1 MKELDEAREALIAA
15 QDERIKSLE
24 AQIVMMNDLIALQ
37 KRLIDTQEE
46 SITQRQGFPWPHNW
60 TSPGHN

>member
-1 MKELDEAREALIAA
+1 MKKLDEARNALIAA

-37 KRLIDTQEE
+37 KRLIDSQGKF
-46 SITQRQGFPWPHNW
+46 ITQHRVEAPWPHNW
-60 TSPGHN
+60 TS